1 MVSLTLATILLA
13 LSSSLTPGGVA
24 SAAAFTT
31 TANSHAGFSVGRGSN
46 LRRTELR
53 AQAQPE
59 HIQKLCANVCLG
71 GTAFLIDVRE
81 LDEGTAGHLAEACS
95 APLST
100 LSAGRWMDKMGE
112 FHPGTFPIDPFTG
125 VAMKQNANIYV
136 HCAMGGRASKAAELF
151 TSMGYSNVTP
161 LAEGFQELAAMEV
174 SAVFTGEPNALT
186 D

>member
-1 MVSLTLATILLA
+1 MVSLTLSTILLA
-13 LSSSLTPGGVA
+13 LSSLMLGVT

-31 TANSHAGFSVGRGSN
+31 ANSHAAAFSLGRGANVRS
-46 LRRTELR
+46 TELR

-59 HIQKLCANVCLG
+59 HIQKVCKDVCGG

-81 LDEGTAGHLAEACS
+81 LNEWTSGHLAEACS
-95 APLST
+95 SPLSV
-100 LSAGRWMDKMGE
+100 LSAGRYMDKMGK

-136 HCAMGGRASKAAELF
+136 HCAMGGRASKAAALF
-151 TSMGYSNVTP
+151 TSMGYTNVTP
-161 LAEGFQELAAMEV
+161 LAEGFSELAAMEV
-174 SAVFTGEPNALT
+174 SAVLTGGPNALT